1 MNKRIA
7 SAVLLAVTLQMPLL
21 AGADKSW
28 KDATASIGDIKV
40 HYIEAGSGDRN
51 LLFIPGLMMTAEI
64 WREQLSY
71 FSARSFHVYAIDPR
85 SQGLTTKTETGNTY
99 HQQAA
104 DLHAFLK
111 KVNLEH
117 TTLVGEGAG
126 VIALL
131 EYVSSPET
139 LRPDALVFVDWAPPG
154 LDEKDYPSHAALQQ
168 ARELAIAMEDDRSK
182 WVEQFVHGLFKSQ
195 QPGALYKDLSDA
207 ILKTSCSTAIA
218 LLFDVMTGDRRP
230 ALGQI
235 NVPTLIINRQDHR
248 LAGEYMQS
256 KITSSQ
262 LKVIDNAGQALF
274 LEKPQAF
281 NQALE
286 DFLGK

>member
-1 MNKRIA
+1 MRKRIA
-7 SAVLLAVTLQMPLL
+7 SAALLAILLQLPAL
-21 AGADKSW
+21 AGADKTW
-28 KDATASIGDIKV
+28 KDATASVGDIKV

-71 FSARSFHVYAIDPR
+71 FAARSFHVYAIDPR
-85 SQGLTTKTETGNTY
+85 SQGLTNKTETGNTY

-126 VIALL
+126 VITLL
-131 EYVSSPET
+131 EYISSPET
-139 LRPDALVFVDWAPPG
+139 LRPDALVFVDWAPAG

-168 ARELAIAMEDDRSK
+168 ARDLAIAMEDDRNKSID
-182 WVEQFVHGLFKSQ
+182 QFVHGLFKTQ
-195 QPGALYKDLSDA
+195 QPGALYKDLSDGM
-207 ILKTSCSTAIA
+207 LKTPCSTAIA
-218 LLFDVMTGDRRP
+218 LMFDMMTGDRRSVF
-230 ALGQI
+230 GQI
-235 NVPTLIINRQDHR
+235 NVPTLIVNTQDHR
-248 LAGEYMQS
+248 VAGEYMQS

-262 LKVIDNAGQALF
+262 LKVIDNVGHALF